1 MTRFFSV
8 VLICLGFGVTAN
20 FRVRYITF
28 VAFETVPITVQ
39 YNGYSTRLLLS
50 CLLFICII
58 VQIYNC
64 IFITLLIW
72 PIAFRHNSSPM
83 FTFSACVSA
92 FFVSGLKFSRFSPPL
107 ISLPALVSLMIM
119 IGYNIG
125 IACTK
130 FHGCGCILTH
140 WKRAGLSRACDNSSW
155 SIRAHDGKL
164 TEIKNMV
171 SYWIWCESCH
181 FWLTAKKA

>member
-1 MTRFFSV
+1 M
-8 VLICLGFGVTAN
+8 
-20 FRVRYITF
+20 
-28 VAFETVPITVQ
+28 AFETVPITVQ
-39 YNGYSTRLLLS
+39 FNGYSTRLLLS

-130 FHGCGCILTH
+130 FHGCGCILAH
-140 WKRAGLSRACDNSSW
+140 WKRAGLSRACDGRLMFVAFWRKWDPNISANHR
-155 SIRAHDGKL
+155 SIQHYVRVFGNLLRIGARRAIFSTFPVD
-164 TEIKNMV
+164 
-171 SYWIWCESCH
+171 SP
-181 FWLTAKKA
+181 